1 MQVQNGNKVKIHY
14 TGKFTDGQVF
24 DSSLQDGREP
34 LEFVVGQ
41 GSMIQ
46 GFESGVMGMQVGE
59 KRTIS
64 IAAEDAYGQ
73 VRDDLLFEV
82 PITNVPPAV
91 KVGDTLKAEVE
102 EGMQSLFMV
111 TEVKLDTVVLDG
123 NHPLAGRELTFDIE
137 LLEMVVELDWRP

>member
-24 DSSLQDGREP
+24 DTSLQEGREP

-64 IAAEDAYGQ
+64 IAADDAYGQ

-123 NHPLAGRELTFDIE
+123 NHPLAGKELTFDIE
-137 LLEMVVELDWRP
+137 LLEMA